1 MSQTIPIFYTISDDF
16 APYAAVAIESLLA
29 LRLIRSPI
37 SDHYRSSGLA
47 AGYAAKS

>member
-1 MSQTIPIFYTISDDF
+1 MSQPIPIFYTISDDF
-16 APYAAVAIESLLA
+16 APYAAVAIESLLPYV
-29 LRLIRSPI
+29 S